1 MIIKYLRSKEGFM
14 RQAKCVF

>member
-1 MIIKYLRSKEGFM
+1 MIIKYLRSEEGFM